1 MIKTPCREKV
11 ASFKLILPAE
21 DETELVMVSYY
32 LFRGVASI
40 FSGVRTIHQMRL
52 NPFAHP
58 TVMFPKVRLS
68 VSLSVFTVCEMTQV
82 TCKILCRHF

>member
-52 NPFAHP
+52 NPFRPPHSN
-58 TVMFPKVRLS
+58 VPKGEVIGKPKR
-68 VSLSVFTVCEMTQV
+68 FYGM
-82 TCKILCRHF
+82 